1 MHSACLRQAARIART
16 LNMPFDEPPRERKPG
31 KRRPG
36 PAATDDLT
44 VVDNLAAN
52 PPVAVLELS
61 IIDTYLADVIDDL
74 SDPLERNLPLS
85 SKRCAA
91 ATEAASE
98 ALPLTPRSS

>member
-16 LNMPFDEPPRERKPG
+16 LNMPFDEPPRERKPA

-52 PPVAVLELS
+52 PPVAALELS
-61 IIDTYLADVIDDL
+61 INDTYLTDVIDDL
-74 SDPLERNLPLS
+74 LDPLERGVCRP
-85 SKRCAA
+85 CAVQRRRF
-91 ATEAASE
+91 THPNPEG
-98 ALPLTPRSS
+98 